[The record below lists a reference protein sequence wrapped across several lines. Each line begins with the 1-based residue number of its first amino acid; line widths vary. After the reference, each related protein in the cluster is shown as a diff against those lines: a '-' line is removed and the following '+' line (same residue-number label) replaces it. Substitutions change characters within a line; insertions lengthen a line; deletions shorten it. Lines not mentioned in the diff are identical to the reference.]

1 VPTTTTVRPR
11 RINDELIAAERL
23 TKTFPLP
30 EGKGVFTVLQ
40 DVSLTIHHGEVMA
53 LLGRSGSGKST
64 LLRILAGLIPASGG
78 QIISNGIPLRGP
90 NPEVAMVFQS
100 FALLPWLTVQQNVE
114 LGLEARGIDR
124 IERRARA
131 LKAIDL
137 AGLDGFESAYPK
149 ELSGGMKQRVGFA
162 RAFVVEPKV
171 LLMDEPF
178 SALDVLTAENLR
190 GEIGDLW
197 DAGKFPARSILI
209 VTHNIEEAVLLADRV
224 LILGANPGRIRGE
237 LMIDLP
243 RPHDRTTP
251 RFKALVDYNYTVMT
265 HPEAAV
271 MTEPIGGAV
280 ADTAEPA
287 RRSPFAQPLP
297 HARAGGISGLLELII
312 EQPEGRDDIP
322 QLAERLRLQVDDL
335 LPILDAA
342 VLLGFAEVTQGDVM
356 VTPSGQA
363 FAEADILLS
372 KGLFRQA
379 VLQHAPLVASMYQ
392 TLHEKRDGAMSAD
405 FFLDLLDEHFPGEE
419 AKRQLTTAIDWGRYA
434 ELFEYDASEKR
445 LDLSGPVAGVG
456 DEST

>member
-1 VPTTTTVRPR
+1 VPTTTTARPW
-11 RINDELIAAERL
+11 RIDDELITAERI

-40 DVSLTIHHGEVMA
+40 EVSLTIHAGEVVA

-78 QIISNGIPLRGP
+78 QVVSNGIPLRGP
-90 NPEVAMVFQS
+90 HPDVAMVFQS

-114 LGLEARGIDR
+114 LGLEARGVDR
-124 IERRARA
+124 VERRARA

-137 AGLDGFESAYPK
+137 VGLDGFESAYPK

-171 LLMDEPF
+171 LFMDEPF

-197 DAGKFPARSILI
+197 DAGKFPAQSILI

-224 LILGANPGRIRGE
+224 IILGANPGRIRGE

-243 RPHDRTTP
+243 RPHDRATT
-251 RFKALVDYNYTVMT
+251 RFKALVDYIYTIMT

-280 ADTAEPA
+280 AETTQPP

-297 HARAGGISGLLELII
+297 HARAGGISGLLELIV
-312 EQPEGRDDIP
+312 EQPQGRDDIP
-322 QLAERLRLQVDDL
+322 RLAERLQLQVDDL

-342 VLLGFAEVTQGDVM
+342 VLLGFAEVIRGDVM

-372 KGLFRQA
+372 KDLFRQA
-379 VLQHAPLVASMYQ
+379 VLKRAPLVASMYQ
-392 TLHEKRDGAMSAD
+392 TLREKRDGTMSAD
-405 FFLDLLDEHFPGEE
+405 FFLDLLDEHYPGEE
-419 AKRQLTTAIDWGRYA
+419 AERQLTTAVDWGRYA
-434 ELFEYDASEKR
+434 ELFEYDASDRR
-445 LDLSGPVAGVG
+445 LYLSEPVAGVG